1 MGKNPKYFWS
11 SLFQVKFVQNS
22 NVKLGTFMEYKVKH
36 SLLTLIQKKP
46 MKLRNRHL
54 TTGEKEQHMFSAWP
68 QKNSI

>member
-1 MGKNPKYFWS
+1 
-11 SLFQVKFVQNS
+11 
-22 NVKLGTFMEYKVKH
+22 MEYKVKH

-68 QKNSI
+68 PKKQYLGGFQKSY

>member
-1 MGKNPKYFWS
+1 
-11 SLFQVKFVQNS
+11 
-22 NVKLGTFMEYKVKH
+22 MEYKVKH

-68 QKNSI
+68 PKNSI